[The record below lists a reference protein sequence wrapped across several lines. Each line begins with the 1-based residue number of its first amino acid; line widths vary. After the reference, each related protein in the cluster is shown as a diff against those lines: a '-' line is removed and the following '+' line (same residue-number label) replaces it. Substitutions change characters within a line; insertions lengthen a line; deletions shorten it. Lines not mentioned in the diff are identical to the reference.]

1 MLPQEII
8 RKKRD
13 GGELSAEE
21 IAFIV
26 RGILTAS
33 LSEGQVAA
41 FAMAV
46 FFRGMT
52 TAEQVALTLAPHAV
66 RREARLERASA
77 LPGPMIDKHSSG
89 GVGDKVSLMLAPIVA
104 ACGAFVPMISGR
116 GLGHTGGTLD
126 KLSAISGYETQPD
139 IATFRK
145 VVREVGC
152 AIIGQTDD
160 LAPADRRLYAM
171 RDVTATVEFD
181 PADRELDPVQEGR
194 RRARRAGDG
203 REVRLGRLLRHRG
216 DGARPGAKPGRRRQ
230 PGRPV
235 DRRR

>member
-13 GGELSAEE
+13 GRKLSAEE

-26 RGILTAS
+26 RGIHDGT

-52 TAEQVALTLAPHAV
+52 TS
-66 RREARLERASA
+66 ERAAFTLGLSGSGIRLDWSDLG
-77 LPGPMIDKHSSG
+77 LPGPVIDKHSSG

-104 ACGAFVPMISGR
+104 ACGVFVPMISGR

-152 AIIGQTDD
+152 AVIGQTDD
-160 LAPADRRLYAM
+160 LAPADRRLYAT
-171 RDVTATVEFD
+171 RDVTATVESI
-181 PADRELDPVQEGR
+181 PLIVSSIRSEE
-194 RRARRAGDG
+194 
-203 REVRLGRLLRHRG
+203 HTS
-216 DGARPGAKPGRRRQ
+216 
-230 PGRPV
+230 
-235 DRRR
+235 